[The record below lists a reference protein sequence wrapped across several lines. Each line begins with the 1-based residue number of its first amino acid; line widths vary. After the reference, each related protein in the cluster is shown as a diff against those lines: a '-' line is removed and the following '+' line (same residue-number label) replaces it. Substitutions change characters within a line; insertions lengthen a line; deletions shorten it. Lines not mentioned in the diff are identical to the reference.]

1 MIPRLITNNGDAT
14 AIADNNL
21 LPIHDNIQAAIISVL
36 PQLFPQRQI
45 IEKDVLYP
53 WQNEALEAILQHQ
66 TTMVS
71 MPTGSG
77 KSLVFTVLGPVIN
90 AFEKLR
96 ALHTNPNIRWST
108 WCPHKR
114 ILWCNELSWTWKL
127 LKTDIYFI
135 NLKFFSKA
143 VSITTGC
150 SFRGQ
155 YGLTGPSTTF
165 VGHCI
170 AVFHAVTNSKS
181 LRKNKKEVMIYIWI
195 NGGLSL
201 NLFRH

>member
-14 AIADNNL
+14 ANADNNL

-96 ALHTNPNIRWST
+96 ALHTNPWIKRRDNKFIIVVYPLVQLVNDQQTIMAAKFPILST
-108 WCPHKR
+108 CR
-114 ILWCNELSWTWKL
+114 IGGDSADLSTCSDQDVPLICKL
-127 LKTDIYFI
+127 IITIAASI
-135 NLKFFSKA
+135 NYS
-143 VSITTGC
+143 
-150 SFRGQ
+150 
-155 YGLTGPSTTF
+155 
-165 VGHCI
+165 
-170 AVFHAVTNSKS
+170 
-181 LRKNKKEVMIYIWI
+181 
-195 NGGLSL
+195 
-201 NLFRH
+201 